1 MLRIGLI
8 IVLGWWTP
16 PASVAVASESGFEA
30 TLPAITEKTR
40 GFEKQEGF
48 FDYYWDSRGGKIWLE
63 IDRWEQEFLYLNSL
77 STGVG
82 SNDIGLDRNQLGRTR
97 LVRFERIGPR
107 VLLFQT
113 NTAFR
118 AISDDATERRAVKE
132 AFAESVLWGFEV
144 AAEEDGRVLV
154 DASDFFLSDAHR
166 VIQTIAEYDQGDYEL
181 DASRS
186 AFYLPR
192 TRNFPRNTEV
202 EATLT
207 FTSDKPSPLVTSV
220 TPSPESLT
228 VRQHHSFV
236 QLPDAGYQP
245 RQWDPR
251 AGYWN
256 TSYLDYAAGLDESVE
271 KRLIGRH
278 RLQKKI
284 PGAAPSEVVKP
295 IIYYVDPG
303 TPEPVRSALIE
314 GASWWADAFEAAG
327 FKNAYQVKLLPAD
340 ADPMDVRY
348 NVINWVHRSTRG
360 WSYGYGVT
368 DPRTGEII
376 KGHVSLGSLRVRQDM
391 LIARGLLAPFA
402 ADGSVDPR
410 VQELGLAR
418 LRQLSA
424 HEVGHTL
431 GLMHNHASSAR
442 GRESVMDYPHPLIRL
457 NDDGELDFSQA
468 YDVGIGAWDKV
479 AIAYGY
485 AEFEQGEDESA
496 GLQKILSDSIE
507 SGMTYIAWQDA
518 GQPGGAH
525 PSAHLWDNGA
535 DPIEEL
541 AEVMKVRAHALG
553 RFSANNIPLGAP
565 MASLEETLVPV
576 YFYHRYQVEAVAK
589 LLGGMDYTYA
599 LRGDG
604 QTVTE
609 IVSPGHQRAA
619 LDALIGT
626 LQAETLALDERV
638 IRLIAPRTLDSQ
650 RGRETF
656 AARTDPVFDPISAA
670 ETAAGYSIGMMLHPA
685 RAARLVQF
693 HARDENNPSLDETLD
708 RLIQATWKTVRE
720 KGYLAEIGRAVD
732 HATLFHL
739 MQLAADENAT
749 PQVRAV
755 AQYKLGELMAW
766 LKTHLRRVQ
775 KNDAAQSAHYQYAI
789 AAIARFLENPTAVE
803 LSPPAV
809 MPDGSPI

>member
-1 MLRIGLI
+1 MLRTCLI
-8 IVLGWWTP
+8 IALGWWMAPLT
-16 PASVAVASESGFEA
+16 VAVASEGDAKAS
-30 TLPAITEKTR
+30 LPTIAEKTR
-40 GFEKQEGF
+40 GFEKHAGF

-63 IDRWEQEFLYLNSL
+63 IDRWEVEFLYMNSL

-82 SNDIGLDRNQLGRTR
+82 SNDIGLDRYQLGRTR
-97 LVRFERIGPR
+97 LVRFERVGPR

-118 AISDDATERRAVKE
+118 AESDDSTERRAVQE

-144 AAEEDGRVLV
+144 VAEQDDRVLV
-154 DASDFFLSDAHR
+154 DAADFFLSDAHR
-166 VIQTIAEYDQGDYEL
+166 VIQTIAEYDQGSYEL

-186 AFYLPR
+186 AIYLPR

-207 FTSDKPSPLVTSV
+207 FTSDRPSPLVSSV

-236 QLPDAGYQP
+236 QLPDAGYEP

-251 AGYWN
+251 AGYYN
-256 TSYLDYAAGLDESVE
+256 TKYLDYAAGLDEPIE

-278 RLQKKI
+278 RLQKI
-284 PGAAPSEVVKP
+284 NPGAATSEVIEP

-303 TPEPVRSALIE
+303 TPEPVRSALID
-314 GASWWADAFEAAG
+314 GASWWAEAFEAAG
-327 FKNAYQVKLLPAD
+327 FKNAFDVKLLPAD

-376 KGHVSLGSLRVRQDM
+376 KGHVTLGSLRVRQDM

-402 ADGSVDPR
+402 VDGSVDPR
-410 VQELGLAR
+410 VQEMGLAR

-431 GLMHNHASSAR
+431 GIMHNYASSAY
-442 GRESVMDYPHPLIRL
+442 GRESVSDYPHPLIRL
-457 NDDGELDFSQA
+457 NDNGELDFSEV

-485 AEFEQGEDESA
+485 SEFEPGQDEGE
-496 GLQKILSDSIE
+496 GLAKILSDSIE
-507 SGMTYIAWQDA
+507 SGMTFIAWPDA
-518 GQPGGAH
+518 GLPGGAH

-541 AEVMKVRAHALG
+541 GEVMKVRTHALG
-553 RFSANNIPLGAP
+553 QFSTDNIPLGAP

-589 LLGGMDYTYA
+589 LLGGMDYSYA

-604 QTVTE
+604 QTVTK
-609 IVSPGHQRAA
+609 IVSPGQQRAA
-619 LDALIGT
+619 LAALIGT
-626 LQAETLALDERV
+626 LQPDVLALDERV
-638 IRLIAPRTLDSQ
+638 IRLIAPRMLDSQ

-656 AARTDPVFDPISAA
+656 AARTDPVFDPLGAA
-670 ETAAGYSIGMMLHPA
+670 ETAAGFSVGMLLHPA

-693 HARDENNPSLDETLD
+693 HSRDEKNPALEEAID
-708 RLIQATWKTVRE
+708 RLIEGTWKSTRA
-720 KGYLAEIGRAVD
+720 KGYLAEVGRAVD
-732 HATLFHL
+732 HATLYHL
-739 MQLAADENAT
+739 MHLAADKDAA

-755 AQYKLGELMAW
+755 AQNKLGVLMTW
-766 LKTHLRRVQ
+766 LTSRLSRVQ
-775 KNDAAQSAHYQYAI
+775 KIDEAQGAHFKYAI
-789 AAIARFLENPTAVE
+789 AAIARFLENPTEVE
-803 LSPPAV
+803 LTAPAV

>member
-1 MLRIGLI
+1 MLRACLI
-8 IVLGWWTP
+8 IALGWWT
-16 PASVAVASESGFEA
+16 ALATVAIASEGSSDTTLPTIAEKTSGFE
-30 TLPAITEKTR
+30 KH
-40 GFEKQEGF
+40 EGF
-48 FDYYWDSRGGKIWLE
+48 FDYYWDVRSGKIWLE
-63 IDRWEQEFLYLNSL
+63 IDRWQDEFLYVHSL

-82 SNDIGLDRNQLGRTR
+82 SNDIGLDRGQLGRTR

-107 VLLFQT
+107 VLLIES
-113 NTAFR
+113 NTGFR
-118 AISDDATERRAVKE
+118 ATSDNATERRAVLE

-154 DASDFFLSDAHR
+154 DAADFFLSDAHR
-166 VIQTIAEYDQGDYEL
+166 VIQTLAEVDEGEYRLE
-181 DASRS
+181 ASRS

-207 FTSDKPSPLVTSV
+207 FTSDKPSPLVSSV

-236 QLPDAGYQP
+236 QLPDSDYQP

-251 AGYWN
+251 AGYWSTN
-256 TSYLDYAAGLDESVE
+256 FMDFAAALDEPVE

-278 RLQKKI
+278 RLQKTN
-284 PGAAPSEVVKP
+284 PGAAPSEVVEP
-295 IIYYVDPG
+295 IVYYVDPG
-303 TPEPVRSALIE
+303 TPEPVRSALID
-314 GASWWADAFEAAG
+314 GAKWWAEAFEEAG
-327 FKNAYQVKLLPAD
+327 FINAFEVKLLPAE

-348 NVINWVHRSTRG
+348 NMINWVHRSTRG

-376 KGHVSLGSLRVRQDM
+376 KGHVTLGSLRVRQDM

-402 ADGSVDPR
+402 EDGSVDPR
-410 VQELGLAR
+410 VEEMGLAR

-424 HEVGHTL
+424 HEIGHTL
-431 GLMHNHASSAR
+431 GLAHNHAASAR
-442 GRESVMDYPHPLIRL
+442 GRESVMDYPHPLVRL
-457 NDDGELDFSQA
+457 NDDGEIDLSQA
-468 YDVGIGAWDKV
+468 YDVGIGEWDKV

-485 AEFEQGEDESA
+485 RDFDQAEDERA
-496 GLQKILSDSIE
+496 GLEKILRDSTD
-507 SGMTYIAWQDA
+507 SGMAFMAWQDA
-518 GQPGGAH
+518 GLPGGAH

-541 AEVMKVRAHALG
+541 GEVMKVRAHALE
-553 RFSANNIPLGAP
+553 RFSPKNIPLGAP

-576 YFYHRYQVEAVAK
+576 YFFHRYQVEAVVK
-589 LLGGMDYTYA
+589 LLGGMNYTYA

-609 IVSPGHQRAA
+609 IVSPGVQRAA
-619 LDALIGT
+619 MTALINT
-626 LQAETLALDERV
+626 LDPAVLAIDER
-638 IRLIAPRTLDSQ
+638 ILRLIPPRSLNSQ

-656 AARTDPVFDPISAA
+656 AARSDPVFDPVVAA
-670 ETAAGYSIGMMLHPA
+670 EAAASHSIGLMLHPA

-693 HARDENNPSLDETLD
+693 HARDEKYPALEETID
-708 RLIQATWKTVRE
+708 RLIDATWKDSQE
-720 KGYLAEIGRAVD
+720 NGYRAEIGRAAD
-732 HATLFHL
+732 QALLYHL
-739 MQLAADENAT
+739 MSLAANKEAA
-749 PQVRAV
+749 PQARAV
-755 AQYKLGELMAW
+755 AESKLRDLMAW
-766 LKTHLRRVQ
+766 LESNLGRTQ
-775 KNDAAQSAHYQYAI
+775 KRDEAQGSHYQFAI
-789 AAIARFLENPTAVE
+789 SAIARFLENPAGIE
-803 LSPPAV
+803 LSAPAV